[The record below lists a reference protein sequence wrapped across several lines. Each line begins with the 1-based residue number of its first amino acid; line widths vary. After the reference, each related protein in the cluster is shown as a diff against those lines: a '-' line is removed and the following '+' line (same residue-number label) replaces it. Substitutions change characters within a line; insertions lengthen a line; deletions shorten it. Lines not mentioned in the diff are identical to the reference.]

1 LADRDAADGWDLIVT
16 PWHLD
21 EHIPAF
27 PVPVGTDET
36 IRPSLPDGDVPGR
49 MRVLHREVAGAV
61 GRAARPLLLSGDCPT
76 ALGAVAGLQRRH
88 RDLAV
93 VWLDA
98 HGDFNTP
105 AITISGYLG
114 GMALAMMTGRAP
126 EFSRDSGLRPVA
138 DTDIVLADARDL
150 DPAERDAL
158 AASQVR
164 RVPADPG
171 AITSAVSELGRMPVY
186 LHLDVDVIDSGQL
199 PGLRFPSGPG
209 PSVTQIEEC
218 LAAVCAVADVKAAC
232 IACAWLP
239 DRVGDQATRQ
249 AITRLA
255 GALGADLTWQVL
267 PGLAAV
273 LERAPAVPAVY
284 CDQGAD
290 AAAVAPRVRVTR
302 VLPGDA
308 VDVGQVLI
316 VVDFIDVA
324 DDAHVGVPAALVENV
339 ERHPGIG
346 AHVLE
351 PLAALV
357 HVHQHPAVVPEVP
370 GGG

>member
-1 LADRDAADGWDLIVT
+1 MADGDAADGWDLIVT

-27 PVPVGTDET
+27 PVPVGVAET
-36 IRPSLPDGDVPGR
+36 ICPSLPDGAVPGR
-49 MRVLHREVAGAV
+49 MKLLHQAVAGTVA
-61 GRAARPLLLSGDCPT
+61 RAARPLLLSGDCPS
-76 ALGAVAGLQRRH
+76 ALGAVAGLQSRYRE
-88 RDLAV
+88 LAV

-114 GMALAMMTGRAP
+114 GMTLAMLTGRVP
-126 EFSRDSGLRPVA
+126 ELFLDTFGLRPVA

-164 RVPADPG
+164 RVPADPA
-171 AITSAVSELGRMPVY
+171 AITSTLSELGRTPVY
-186 LHLDVDVIDSGQL
+186 LHLDVDVIDSAQL

-218 LAAVCAVADVKAAC
+218 LAAVCAIADVKAAS

-239 DRVGDQATRQ
+239 ERISDQATRE

-255 GALGADLTWQVL
+255 GALGADLAWQVTTQ
-267 PGLAAV
+267 
-273 LERAPAVPAVY
+273 E
-284 CDQGAD
+284 
-290 AAAVAPRVRVTR
+290 
-302 VLPGDA
+302 
-308 VDVGQVLI
+308 
-316 VVDFIDVA
+316 
-324 DDAHVGVPAALVENV
+324 
-339 ERHPGIG
+339 
-346 AHVLE
+346 
-351 PLAALV
+351 
-357 HVHQHPAVVPEVP
+357 
-370 GGG
+370 